1 MVRGVGL
8 GRVGVGG
15 WVLHRPRW
23 RSSSCTTMIY
33 RICLVD
39 EAGGTHVRAEVV
51 FIGVSRLRYPS
62 AKPSRYH
69 FVRVAQ

>member
-1 MVRGVGL
+1 
-8 GRVGVGG
+8 
-15 WVLHRPRW
+15 
-23 RSSSCTTMIY
+23 MIY